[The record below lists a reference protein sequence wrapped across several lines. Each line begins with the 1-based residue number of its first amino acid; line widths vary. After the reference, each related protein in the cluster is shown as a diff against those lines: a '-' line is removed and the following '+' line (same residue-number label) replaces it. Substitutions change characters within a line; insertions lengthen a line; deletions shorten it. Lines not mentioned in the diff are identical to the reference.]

1 MRVLRDKQVGIKK
14 VKKVVHHDEIKDEFG
29 TIIKEAFEEEIE
41 IDVPVYER
49 VYEEV
54 EEVDDIPQE
63 EIPQMPT
70 EAERIEALEMA
81 MLELLGVIANG

>member
-14 VKKVVHHDEIKDEFG
+14 VNKIVRHDEINDEFG
-29 TIIKEAFEEEIE
+29 NIIEEAYDEEIE

-54 EEVDDIPQE
+54 DEVADIPHE
-63 EIPQMPT
+63 ELPQMPT

-81 MLELLGVIANG
+81 MLELLEVVANG